1 MAEDKAKAAG
11 KGGKDDKAADKNPK
25 AKDVKGGKDAKAGK
39 DGKDPKAAGAAVK
52 EADKS
57 APAVPAVD
65 EGTSAKAREEVENL
79 SNTERAAVL
88 LLLLGEQQA
97 ADIIQYLDPKEVQ
110 ALGAA
115 MVAVVDLSQDAVNIV
130 LDDFIATIR
139 KQTTLGL
146 GSIDYV
152 ETVLK
157 RALGE
162 DKAASVLGRIMPGS
176 ASRGLEIL
184 RWMDARSIADMI
196 RLEHPQVIAII
207 LSVLEYE
214 VAADVLNFLPAE
226 SRPEIMQRVGA
237 LETVQPAAMRE
248 LEQIMKAQ
256 FSNNSS
262 AKSSS
267 FGGVKT
273 AAKIMNFVKVDIE
286 SKLMG
291 GLVEMDPDI
300 AQRIQDNMFTFDNL
314 INVDN
319 RSIQTLM
326 RNIEPD
332 LLMTALKG
340 ADEAVK
346 QKFFDNMS
354 ARARVMFVDDMEA
367 KGPLRISDVEDA
379 QKSAMRIARKLA
391 DAGELVLAGRG
402 DDFV

>member
-11 KGGKDDKAADKNPK
+11 KGGKSDKAAEKDPK
-25 AKDVKGGKDAKAGK
+25 AKDAKGGKDAK
-39 DGKDPKAAGAAVK
+39 DPKAGAASK
-52 EADKS
+52 EAEKP
-57 APAVPAVD
+57 APAVPTVD
-65 EGTSAKAREEVENL
+65 EGTAARAREEVEKL

-110 ALGAA
+110 GLGAA

-152 ETVLK
+152 ENVLK
-157 RALGE
+157 KALGE

-176 ASRGLEIL
+176 ASRGLDIL

-214 VAADVLNFLPAE
+214 VAADVLNFLPGE

-248 LEQIMKAQ
+248 LEQIMKTQ

-354 ARARVMFVDDMEA
+354 ARARVMFIDDMEA

>member
-11 KGGKDDKAADKNPK
+11 KGGKDDKAADKDPK

>member
-1 MAEDKAKAAG
+1 MAEDKGKAAA
-11 KGGKDDKAADKNPK
+11 KGGKDDKAAEKDPK
-25 AKDVKGGKDAKAGK
+25 AKDAKGAAKGGKDAKDPKAGAGK
-39 DGKDPKAAGAAVK
+39 DADKAAA
-52 EADKS
+52 
-57 APAVPAVD
+57 APAVEEAI
-65 EGTSAKAREEVENL
+65 GIKGREEVDKL

-88 LLLLGEQQA
+88 LLLLGEEQA
-97 ADIIQYLDPKEVQ
+97 ADIIKYLDPKEVQ

-115 MVAVVDLSQDAVNIV
+115 MVAVVDLSQDAVNVV

-139 KQTTLGL
+139 RQTTLGL

-152 ETVLK
+152 ENVLRK
-157 RALGE
+157 ALGE

-184 RWMDARSIADMI
+184 RWMDARSIAEMI

-214 VAADVLNFLPAE
+214 VAADVLNFLPGE
-226 SRPEIMQRVGA
+226 SRPEIMQRIGA
-237 LETVQPAAMRE
+237 LETVQPAAMKE
-248 LEQIMKAQ
+248 LEQIMKTQ

-286 SKLMG
+286 SKLMS

-354 ARARVMFVDDMEA
+354 ARARVMFIDDMEA
-367 KGPLRISDVEDA
+367 KGPLRISDVEEA

-391 DAGELVLAGRG
+391 DSGELVLAGRG

>member
-1 MAEDKAKAAG
+1 MAEDKGKAAA
-11 KGGKDDKAADKNPK
+11 KGGKDGKAAEKDPK
-25 AKDVKGGKDAKAGK
+25 AKDAKGGKDAK
-39 DGKDPKAAGAAVK
+39 DPKAAAPAKEPEKAA
-52 EADKS
+52 A
-57 APAVPAVD
+57 APAVD
-65 EGTSAKAREEVENL
+65 DTLIAKAREEVTNL

-115 MVAVVDLSQDAVNIV
+115 MVAVVDLSQEAVNLV

-139 KQTTLGL
+139 RQTTLGL

-152 ETVLK
+152 ESVLK
-157 RALGE
+157 KALGE

-214 VAADVLNFLPAE
+214 VAADVLNFLPGE

-237 LETVQPAAMRE
+237 LETVQPAAMKE

-286 SKLMG
+286 SKLMS

-354 ARARVMFVDDMEA
+354 ARARVMFIDDMEA
-367 KGPLRISDVEDA
+367 KGPLRISDVEEA

>member
-1 MAEDKAKAAG
+1 
-11 KGGKDDKAADKNPK
+11 
-25 AKDVKGGKDAKAGK
+25 
-39 DGKDPKAAGAAVK
+39 
-52 EADKS
+52 
-57 APAVPAVD
+57 VPAID
-65 EGTSAKAREEVENL
+65 QGTAAKAREEVDNL

-152 ETVLK
+152 ENVLK
-157 RALGE
+157 KALGE

-184 RWMDARSIADMI
+184 RWMDARSIAEMI

-214 VAADVLNFLPAE
+214 VAADVLNFLPGE

-248 LEQIMKAQ
+248 QIMKTQ

-354 ARARVMFVDDMEA
+354 ARARVMFIDDMEA